1 MGSETNTSATGDPTH
16 FRYERKF
23 TTTWPYR
30 DVIRLIKG
38 NTAHFREI
46 YEERYINNIYLDDL
60 HFSNYFANDDGIRDR
75 LKTRIRWY
83 GNLSGE
89 INRAALEIKVKRGW
103 AGEKP
108 TFRLAPFHLGPA
120 FSSADAQRLFRR
132 SDLPGWIHQRVL
144 HETPTLIN
152 RYARRYFLSSD
163 GHCRLTIDRDL
174 RFYRCPFPGA
184 FVPRFHE
191 PRATLIIE
199 MKYSCVGDLGI
210 DAISNDFRFRMCKF
224 SKYATGVNLL
234 YR

>member
-1 MGSETNTSATGDPTH
+1 MASATEAIEVSNH

-23 TTTWPYR
+23 TTTWAYD
-30 DVIRLIKG
+30 DVIALIKR

-46 YEERYINNIYLDDL
+46 YDERYINNIYFDNLN
-60 HFSNYFANDDGIRDR
+60 FANYFANDDGVRSR

-83 GNLSGE
+83 GDLSGE
-89 INRAALEIKVKRGW
+89 IKRPVLEIKVKRGW

-108 TFRLAPFHLGPA
+108 SFPLAPFTLGSE
-120 FSSADAQRLFRR
+120 FSSLDAQGLFRR
-132 SDLPGWIHQRVL
+132 SELPGWIHQRVL
-144 HETPTLIN
+144 PETPTTIN
-152 RYARRYFLSSD
+152 RYARRYFLSVD

-174 RFYRCPFPGA
+174 RFYRCPFPGT
-184 FVPRFHE
+184 FVPRFYE
-191 PRATLIIE
+191 PRNTLIIE

-210 DAISNDFRFRMCKF
+210 DLFSNDFRFRLTKL